1 MKKYKVVDLFSGC
14 GGISEGF
21 SMTGKVDVI
30 GAIDFE
36 PGACKT
42 FKENFP
48 NANVI
53 CGDINEITVESTGFS
68 DVDIIIGGPPCQGFS
83 GLNRWE
89 KDKDNDPRNKL
100 FLQYLRFVDEL
111 KPKAIMIENVKQIL
125 TQKNGYVPKH
135 ITEFME
141 ERGYTV
147 NYKVLTASDFGVPQ
161 NRQRAIIVALKKEYG
176 TFDFEVLEK
185 YKLPKVTVDEA
196 ISDIEKIEAEA
207 VHYPQGTVFTL
218 GEPNSEYQKKM
229 QASDK
234 KLANHMIYYPT
245 DHVQQMISYV
255 PEGGNWKN
263 VPPELFKSDRDNR
276 HSNYLKRIESNAQS
290 VTIDTGHN
298 VYFHPHFN
306 RVPTIRESA
315 RLQSFPDSF
324 VFTGTKGQ
332 QFKQVGNAVPP
343 LLASAVAKGIF
354 DYLENQ
360 EKPTFKIVDLFCGAG
375 GLSLGFEKAGGFK
388 TVKAIDF
395 AKHAID
401 TYNYNREEKVGEVK
415 DITTIDMD
423 YVHSLGKVDGIIGGP
438 PCQGFSTAGQR
449 IIDDDR
455 NKLYR
460 EYFKVLEWINPNFFV
475 IENVT
480 GILTFAKGL
489 VKDDIIKRANELG
502 YEVSLKTIDTSEYG
516 IPQVRKRVIFVG
528 IKKELCKTVFKL
540 PDGNSPKITIE
551 EAISDLP
558 SLDNK
563 ENNTVYS
570 KEPVTEYQKYIRNG
584 MTELHNHE
592 QSNHTEETKA
602 AISMVPEGGSIKDI
616 PEEKRGGRNYH
627 ALLRKMDR
635 KKPSLCIDTGHRT
648 YFHYEEK
655 RVPSVRE
662 VARLQSFTDDYIFL
676 GPKQEQYRQVGNAVP
691 PLLGKIIAEAIYDF
705 LTKNK

>member
-1 MKKYKVVDLFSGC
+1 MKKYRVIDLFSGC

-21 SMTGKVDVI
+21 NMTGQVDVV

-36 PGACKT
+36 PGACNT
-42 FKENFP
+42 FKINFP
-48 NANVI
+48 EAKVI
-53 CGDINEITVESTGFS
+53 CGDINEISVESTGFKNI
-68 DVDIIIGGPPCQGFS
+68 DIIIGGPPCQGFS

-89 KDKDNDPRNKL
+89 KDKDNDPRNSL

-125 TQKNGYVPKH
+125 TQKDGYIPKH

-141 ERGYTV
+141 ERGYRV
-147 NYKVLTASDFGVPQ
+147 NYKVLTASDYGVPQ

-176 TFDFEVLEK
+176 MFDFDILEK
-185 YKLPKVTVDEA
+185 YKLPKVTVNDA
-196 ISDIEKIEAEA
+196 LSDIEEIEKEA
-207 VHYPQGTVFTL
+207 INYPKGTIFKL
-218 GEPNSEYQKKM
+218 GEPNSEYQKLM
-229 QASDK
+229 QRHDR

-245 DHVQQMISYV
+245 EHVQRMISYV

-263 VPPELFKSDRDNR
+263 VPTVLFKTERDNR
-276 HSNYLKRIESNAQS
+276 HSNYLKRLNGESQS

-324 VFTGTKGQ
+324 VFTGKKGQ

-354 DYLENQ
+354 EYLEKKEAN
-360 EKPTFKIVDLFCGAG
+360 TFKIVDLFCGAG

-388 TVKAIDF
+388 VIKAIDF
-395 AKHAID
+395 SKHAID
-401 TYNYNREEKVGEVK
+401 TYNFNRKEKVGELK
-415 DITTIDMD
+415 DITTIDEE
-423 YVHSLGKVDGIIGGP
+423 YISSLGKVDGVIGGP

-489 VKDDIIKRANELG
+489 VKDDIIHRANSLG
-502 YEVSLKTIDTSEYG
+502 YSIFIKTVDASEYG

-528 IKKELCKTVFKL
+528 IKKELCKSEFKL
-540 PDGNSPKITIE
+540 PDGNSPKISIE
-551 EAISDLP
+551 DAISDLP
-558 SLDNK
+558 SLDK
-563 ENNTVYS
+563 GENNKVYS
-570 KEPVTEYQKYIRNG
+570 KSPTTEYQKFIRNG
-584 MTELHNHE
+584 ATVLHNHE
-592 QSNHTEETKA
+592 QSNHTEETKK
-602 AISMVPEGGSIKDI
+602 AITMVPEGGNIRDI
-616 PEEKRGGRNYH
+616 PVDKRGGRNYH

-662 VARLQSFTDDYIFL
+662 SARLQSFTDDYVFL

-691 PLLGKIIAEAIYDF
+691 PLLAQIIAKTIYEY
-705 LTKNK
+705 LTNE